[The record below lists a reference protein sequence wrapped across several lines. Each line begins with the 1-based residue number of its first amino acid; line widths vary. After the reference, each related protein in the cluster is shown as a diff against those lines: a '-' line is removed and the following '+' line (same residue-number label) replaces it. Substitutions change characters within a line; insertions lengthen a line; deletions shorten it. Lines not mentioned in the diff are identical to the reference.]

1 MSMEFSFGGGPKICL
16 WATVKNGGLKNTVLE
31 PADVFTLKINEA
43 CERLV
48 TWCAAYARKEAAVSP
63 LILDLSQ
70 ASPFQKEVLKWIQSI
85 PFGQSSTYGEGA
97 QTVGCDRGAR
107 AVGAACGSNPF
118 PLLIPCHRVLAADRS
133 LRGFSQGVRLKKELL
148 EFEGAAFNHS

>member
-1 MSMEFSFGGGPKICL
+1 MSMEFSFCGGPKICL
-16 WATVKNGGLKNTVLE
+16 RAMVKNGELQNTVLE
-31 PADVFTLKINEA
+31 PADVFTLKINKQSEG
-43 CERLV
+43 LV

-70 ASPFQKEVLKWIQSI
+70 ASPFQKEVLKWIQTI
-85 PFGQSSTYGEGA
+85 PFGQTSSYGEGA
-97 QTVGCDRGAR
+97 QKVGCDGGAR

-148 EFEGAAFNHS
+148 EFEGAVFNHS